1 MWVSLCDY
9 AQAHRLPNVSQAD
22 ANFDD
27 TDMSQPVSR
36 RTSNNQ
42 SKNKR
47 STLRLLDEVDFS
59 RFDGCQG
66 VAVWHGIQ
74 EGTFSKLKE
83 TLCRHLRMEWIHRTL
98 VEERHGALPSDR

>member
-1 MWVSLCDY
+1 MWVSLCGY
-9 AQAHRLPNVSQAD
+9 AQAHQLPNVLQTYVD
-22 ANFDD
+22 VDD

-36 RTSNNQ
+36 RTSNNH

-47 STLRLLDEVDFS
+47 STRRLLDEVDFS

-74 EGTFSKLKE
+74 EGTFSKTE
-83 TLCRHLRMEWIHRTL
+83 GDVVPTSQNG
-98 VEERHGALPSDR
+98 VDPSHSR